1 MSRKMIS
8 LAVALALMLPCATV
22 RADPGVEGASFLSA
36 KAVAVLEPE
45 GLQAAVELEADKVV
59 SVAGLAR
66 LPMLIYICEAFDRG
80 AITGDAQVL
89 VSDAA
94 AGIGGPTAFIKA
106 GERIAALALIK
117 AAVMITAGDA
127 SFALAESVAGST
139 SLAESAIA
147 GMLTD
152 MNIGSGDFSLAS
164 GKEKM
169 SAREVCALL
178 ARLAHSDTYR
188 TYSALTLDE
197 ITHENGSK
205 TELANPNKLIK
216 SLEGCY
222 AGSTGSSNEAGYCGA
237 FAITRGDTSYV
248 VAILGAANSNDR
260 FAAAKEAAGIAF
272 ASFEAVRAAST
283 GDVVAEGV
291 AVNGGMQRSVD
302 AVSTKTVVLLLEKG
316 DVWTVSPEL
325 PESVAAPVN
334 QGDIIGYAVYSSQ
347 NGMQTMRVA
356 LAAAQD
362 VGAAGWGDLIAAIM
376 RAWVRA

>member
-8 LAVALALMLPCATV
+8 LAVALALMFPCAAV
-22 RADPGVEGASFLSA
+22 RADPGVGGASFLSA

-66 LPMLIYICEAFDRG
+66 LPTLVYICEAFDRG
-80 AITGDAQVL
+80 AVAGDTEIL

-94 AGIGGPTAFIKA
+94 AGIGGPTAFISA
-106 GERIAALALIK
+106 GERIAAGALVK

-152 MNIGSGDFSLAS
+152 MNIGSGDFSLAG
-164 GKEKM
+164 GKGAM
-169 SAREVCALL
+169 SAREVCALM
-178 ARLAHSDTYR
+178 ARLARSETYR
-188 TYSALTLDE
+188 TYSALTFDE

-237 FAITRGDTSYV
+237 FAITRGETSYV

-272 ASFEAVRAAST
+272 ASFETVHAAAA
-283 GDVVAEGV
+283 GDVVAQGV
-291 AVNGGMQRSVD
+291 AVDGGMQRAVD

-316 DVWTVSPEL
+316 DIWTVSPEL
-325 PESVAAPVN
+325 PESVAAPVK

-347 NGMQTMRVA
+347 NGMQTVRVA

-362 VGAAGWGDLIAAIM
+362 VGAAGWGELIAAIM